1 MVDHRLKNA
10 ATSHSASV
18 IALVDSLRSARGV
31 EWESPPGAAH
41 RIEHDF
47 YADKTG
53 ETAVDPARLKVR
65 AAVENGLAVFTQA
78 TAQLERATASLEDA
92 LRPYV
97 TQHVTQAPLTR

>member
-18 IALVDSLRSARGV
+18 IALVDALRSARGV

-53 ETAVDPARLKVR
+53 ETAADPARLKVR
-65 AAVENGLAVFTQA
+65 AAVENGLAVLTHA
-78 TAQLERATASLEDA
+78 SAQLDRATASLEDT

-97 TQHVTQAPLTR
+97 TKDVTQAPLTR